1 MSMFP
6 ARSAS
11 AHGRVTAVM
20 RLLAAVLL
28 LSMGRASV
36 AVALGCADDS
46 VPVGTAGIAVISPAA
61 STPDG
66 STQGAEAGA
75 CLCACGCAQAQVA
88 AFASAEPARPEA
100 PAADRA
106 QDLPEHAP
114 PAPVLPLRLRPPLA

>member
-1 MSMFP
+1 MSTFP
-6 ARSAS
+6 GRSAS
-11 AHGRVTAVM
+11 ARGSVTAVV

-36 AVALGCADDS
+36 AVALGCPDDS
-46 VPVGTAGIAVISPAA
+46 VPVGTAGIAVIAPAA

-88 AFASAEPARPEA
+88 AIAAAEPIRPDA
-100 PAADRA
+100 LAGDRA
-106 QDLPEHAP
+106 EDLPEHAP
-114 PAPVLPLRLRPPLA
+114 PTPVLPLRLRPPLA

>member
-1 MSMFP
+1 MSRF
-6 ARSAS
+6 AGGSAS
-11 AHGRVTAVM
+11 ARGRVTAAV

-36 AVALGCADDS
+36 AVALGCPDDS
-46 VPVGTAGIAVISPAA
+46 MPVGTAGIAVIAPAA

-88 AFASAEPARPEA
+88 AIAAAEPIRPDA
-100 PAADRA
+100 LAGNRA
-106 QDLPEHAP
+106 EDLPEHAP
-114 PAPVLPLRLRPPLA
+114 PTPVLPLRLRPPLA

>member
-1 MSMFP
+1 MSTFP
-6 ARSAS
+6 GRSAS
-11 AHGRVTAVM
+11 ARGRVTAVV

-36 AVALGCADDS
+36 AVALGCADES
-46 VPVGTAGIAVISPAA
+46 VPVGAVGIAVIAPAA
-61 STPDG
+61 SAPNG

-75 CLCACGCAQAQVA
+75 CLCACGCAQGQVA
-88 AFASAEPARPEA
+88 AFASAEPIRPEA

-114 PAPVLPLRLRPPLA
+114 PTPGLPVRLRPPLA